1 MKNFH
6 LPLPDDTYEDLRAAA
21 KRSKVPA
28 TAIAREA
35 IDFWLRQQ
43 LRKARHDA
51 IAAFAAETAG
61 TDLDLDDRLEA
72 AGIEQLMTTGK
83 ELK

>member
-6 LPLPDDTYEDLRAAA
+6 LPLPDSTYEHLRAAA
-21 KRSKVPA
+21 KRSTVPA

-35 IDFWLRQQ
+35 IDFWLGQP

-51 IAAFAAETAG
+51 IAAYAAETAG
-61 TDLDLDDRLEA
+61 TDLDLDAKLEA
-72 AGIEQLMTTGK
+72 AGIEHFITTGESK
-83 ELK
+83 